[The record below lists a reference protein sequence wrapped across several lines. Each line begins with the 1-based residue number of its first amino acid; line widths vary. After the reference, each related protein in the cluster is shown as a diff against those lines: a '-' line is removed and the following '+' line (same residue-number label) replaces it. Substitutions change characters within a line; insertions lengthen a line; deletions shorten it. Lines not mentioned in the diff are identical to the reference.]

1 MIRHF
6 FLATIIVVMTA
17 CTPGSKPAATTAS
30 QDATDDKHT
39 TEYIIQRL
47 NDIFTDVYTH
57 RIDLLKADSMY
68 MSSDYNRL
76 QNAAMAIAERTDDM
90 VIDADHWVQ
99 GQDWTE
105 PAMKVKSV
113 GDITDTTATA
123 VVVITTFPGSPDSS
137 DNTITMPLV
146 FERGNWYIDNMQQQW
161 QGETLDEK
169 AWYQHYVNTN
179 GTSGK

>member
-6 FLATIIVVMTA
+6 LLAAIIAVMTA
-17 CTPGSKPAATTAS
+17 CNSGTKPKASTAPQAAAS
-30 QDATDDKHT
+30 DKHS
-39 TEYIIQRL
+39 TEYITQRL

-68 MSSDYNRL
+68 MSADYNRL
-76 QNAAMAIAERTDDM
+76 QNAAMAIAERTDDV

-113 GDITDTTATA
+113 DGITPGAATA
-123 VVVITTFPGSPDSS
+123 VVVITTFPGTPDSR

-146 FERGNWYIDNMQQQW
+146 FERGDWYIDNMQQQW

-169 AWYQHYVNTN
+169 AWYRHYISAGGNP
-179 GTSGK
+179 